1 MVDLSL
7 EDKKILAH
15 ERHALA
21 PTTPPG
27 FQKHHF
33 IMSEPSRCLFSIRV
47 ARDGGY
53 GMNCYQRSSFF
64 FSLLFLLE
72 LCWQLKIFLLIINIS
87 TLNLILLF
95 LIFVLGYNVNF
106 LFVLNFIFNFNL

>member
-7 EDKKILAH
+7 EDKNILAH

-64 FSLLFLLE
+64 FFSLIPSRIMLAT
-72 LCWQLKIFLLIINIS
+72 Q
-87 TLNLILLF
+87 
-95 LIFVLGYNVNF
+95 NF
-106 LFVLNFIFNFNL
+106 PFNY

>member
-21 PTTPPG
+21 PTTPPD
-27 FQKHHF
+27 FQKHYF
-33 IMSEPSRCLFSIRV
+33 IMSEPSQCLFSIRL

-53 GMNCYQRSSFF
+53 EMNCYQRSSL
-64 FSLLFLLE
+64 FSSS
-72 LCWQLKIFLLIINIS
+72 LIPSRIVLTTQNFP
-87 TLNLILLF
+87 LN
-95 LIFVLGYNVNF
+95 Y
-106 LFVLNFIFNFNL
+106 